1 MRSLLQSEMERLW
14 KRKLVWMFF
23 LAIPFIILAT
33 AKYYISTNLLTPL
46 NSPEHVSSQNF
57 PVMALIE
64 QLIVVFNIISLI
76 MLTLSFTEE
85 YRSGQLRM
93 VMLRAFTFGQL
104 FTAKYLAYVI
114 TIVLYFAAYLGTAV
128 VMGQLFF
135 GSEHSVRLFYH
146 ETPASGAEVLIY
158 SLQYYGAALLT
169 TLATGSVCAFI
180 AVNCSTSTA
189 SIGVGMG
196 FLLLSMGYPTIFTV
210 ANKVLRLQLPDQLEL
225 LSITQI
231 QYKGVALMLSDNNIH
246 YAVIVLGTLG
256 GYIAL
261 GLLSAYFGFTK
272 RDRWI

>member
-1 MRSLLQSEMERLW
+1 MRNLLLSEMERLW
-14 KRKLVWMFF
+14 KRKLTWVFF
-23 LAIPFIILAT
+23 LAIPLIIFAT
-33 AKYYISTNLLTPL
+33 AKYYMSTNLLTPV

-114 TIVLYFAAYLGTAV
+114 TIVLYFVAYLGNAV

-135 GSEHSVRLFYH
+135 GSEPSVRLFYH
-146 ETPASGAEVLIY
+146 ETSASGAELLIY
-158 SLQYYGAALLT
+158 SLQYYGTALLT
-169 TLATGSVCAFI
+169 TLAMGSVFTFI
-180 AVNCSTSTA
+180 AVICSTSTA
-189 SIGVGMG
+189 SIGVGKG
-196 FLLLSMGYPTIFTV
+196 FLLLSMGYPTIYSV
-210 ANKVLRLQLPDQLEL
+210 ANKVLKLQLPDQLEL

-231 QYKGVALMLSDNNIH
+231 QYKGVALMLSDNKVH
-246 YAVIVLGTLG
+246 YPAIVLGTLE
-256 GYIAL
+256 GYIAM
-261 GLLSAYFGFTK
+261 GLLGAFIGFTK